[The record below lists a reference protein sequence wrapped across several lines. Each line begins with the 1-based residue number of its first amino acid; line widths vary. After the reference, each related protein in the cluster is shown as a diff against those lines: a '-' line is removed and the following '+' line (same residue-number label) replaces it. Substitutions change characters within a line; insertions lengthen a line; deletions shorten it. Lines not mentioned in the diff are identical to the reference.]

1 MSFRFNPEISW
12 GHVMQAVLIIVGL
25 TAGYVQLKADVQA
38 RTETLSAAI
47 TIAKLETSREVDA
60 NRSKIEAQNQVIA
73 AQLGAI
79 REAIG
84 QVQKDLS
91 QLKRQ

>member
-12 GHVMQAVLIIVGL
+12 GHVMQAVLIIIGL

-38 RTETLSAAI
+38 RTEALSAAI
-47 TIAKLETSREVDA
+47 TISKLETSREVDA